1 MKKFIIVSLIVLGI
15 SILLVV
21 AVFVY
26 IQYKVF
32 TINNSTPV
40 SELEETNIPAN
51 SEPIAAPSVT
61 DAPEEG
67 IPLNTLPLSDGQQD
81 ALRAVNVNPDTFVIT
96 EAMITCAEGIL
107 GLERLD
113 EITAG
118 DSPSFM
124 ESLSLMKC
132 VQ

>member
-51 SEPIAAPSVT
+51 SEPIATPPVT

-67 IPLNTLPLSDGQQD
+67 IPLSTLPLSDGQQD

-96 EAMITCAEGIL
+96 EAMITCAGGVL
-107 GLERLD
+107 GQERLT

-118 DSPSFM
+118 ASPSLM